1 MAFVTN
7 MRYGLLYLFLSLALV
22 FVLCLWAPP
31 QIIFESFSL
40 GDHSVVGCTVG
51 APARLSIDQNISTMI
66 SCNFYDHFALDQR
79 TCSQMVSNVCPSH
92 KVFCPAPGTPGT
104 HVWKSYSFEEAT
116 NCVETWKTFRWC
128 GCVSTEILIKCGFNR
143 GKWSLTINMSFASE
157 TQHSGYHCSV
167 LVWFLNSWKRHPD
180 SC

>member
-1 MAFVTN
+1 M
-7 MRYGLLYLFLSLALV
+7 FLSLALV

-51 APARLSIDQNISTMI
+51 APARLSINQNISTMI

-104 HVWKSYSFEEAT
+104 HVWKSYSLEEAT
-116 NCVETWKTFRWC
+116 NCVETWKAFRWC